1 MTTLI
6 HLLFI
11 TFIIAVTIIISIFIY
26 RDTKQTEAK
35 LKENKKQQKKDNIRV
50 VTDPEEIIKI
60 LSKSEIRK
68 KILKFV
74 KTKNT

>member
-1 MTTLI
+1 M
-6 HLLFI
+6 
-11 TFIIAVTIIISIFIY
+11 A
-26 RDTKQTEAK
+26 
-35 LKENKKQQKKDNIRV
+35 NKKQKKKDNIRV